1 MPPGPGCRLATPS
14 PGNRA
19 AGGACAL
26 GLHVG
31 ASSTGSLI
39 WSTAFCNPP
48 SPRPSWPEVRR
59 WCGQSGLAAYNTHT
73 HRGFWRFLVL
83 REGKRTAQTLVH
95 LITTDQGDP
104 AAVEALAAHLQ
115 ARFPAITTLVHS
127 RSRTKAQVAI
137 GESSRT
143 LWGPGYIEEQLGDL
157 RLRISANSFL
167 QTNTAAA
174 EGLYNAISRLG
185 EFTGDEIVWDLYCG
199 AGSIALHL
207 ASQVRRVVGFEL
219 VAAAVNDAYINSRLN
234 GLENCQFLAGD
245 LKERIREALRAGAL
259 PPASPR
265 CGHHRPAPGRP
276 APPGGA
282 GPPRDC
288 PPADHLCFLQ
298 PRHPGP
304 GPGPPPGSLRHPD
317 HPTLRSLPPHGP
329 HRMRRPPGP
338 APASPG
344 LTGYT
349 VFAM

>member
-1 MPPGPGCRLATPS
+1 M
-14 PGNRA
+14 
-19 AGGACAL
+19 AL

-31 ASSTGSLI
+31 AAFDRIFNLEHCFLQSPHT
-39 WSTAFCNPP
+39 TAIVA
-48 SPRPSWPEVRR
+48 EVRR
-59 WCGQSGLAAYNTHT
+59 WCSQSGLAAYNTHT

-104 AAVEALAAHLQ
+104 AAVEALAAHLV
-115 ARFPAITTLVHS
+115 ARFPVITSLVHS
-127 RSRTKAQVAI
+127 RRQTKAQVAT

-143 LWGPGYIEEQLGDL
+143 LWGPGYIEEQLGHL
-157 RLRISANSFL
+157 CLRISANSFL

-174 EGLYNAISRLG
+174 EGLYNAVSRLG
-185 EFTGDEIVWDLYCG
+185 EFSHDQTVWDLYCG

-219 VAAAVNDAYINSRLN
+219 IAAAVNDAYTNSRLN

-245 LKERIREALRAGAL
+245 LKERLRETMGAWR
-259 PPASPR
+259 PASPR
-265 CGHHRPAPGRP
+265 CGRHRPAPGRH
-276 APPGGA
+276 APPGGRDPA
-282 GPPRDC
+282 GDC
-288 PPADHLCFLQ
+288 PPADHLCFVQ

-304 GPGPPPGSLRHPD
+304 GPGPPPGALRHRH

-338 APASPG
+338 ASTAPG
-344 LTGYT
+344 LTC
-349 VFAM
+349 